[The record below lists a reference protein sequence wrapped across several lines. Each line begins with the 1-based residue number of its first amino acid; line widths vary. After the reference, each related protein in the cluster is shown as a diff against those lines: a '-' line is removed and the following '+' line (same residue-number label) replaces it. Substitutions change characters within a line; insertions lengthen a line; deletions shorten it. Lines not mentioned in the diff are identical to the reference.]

1 MKTFVPKSGKEKNV
15 CYIGYPGLTYDQLVD
30 WTNDI
35 VHNLRI
41 KNRNRVVFPTVVLAS
56 EEVTDEFRKSMKF
69 LEFRATGARLGNEC
83 PMMADGV
90 LSASRG
96 KTRIITDSELL
107 RDRAGAE
114 HHTQE
119 DLADIIT
126 GKARKF

>member
-1 MKTFVPKSGKEKNV
+1 MKSFVPGSGKEKTI

-56 EEVTDEFRKSMKF
+56 EKVTDEFRNSMKF
-69 LEFRATGARLGNEC
+69 LEFRSTGARLGNEC
-83 PMMADGV
+83 PMMTDGM
-90 LSASRG
+90 LSDSRRR
-96 KTRIITDSELL
+96 TRIITDSELL

-114 HHTQE
+114 YHTQE

-126 GKARKF
+126 GKAKKF

>member
-1 MKTFVPKSGKEKNV
+1 MKSFVPGSGKEKTV

-56 EEVTDEFRKSMKF
+56 EEVIDEFRNSMKF
-69 LEFRATGARLGNEC
+69 LEFRSTGARLGNEC
-83 PMMADGV
+83 PMMTDGM
-90 LSASRG
+90 LSDSRRR
-96 KTRIITDSELL
+96 TRIITDSELL

-114 HHTQE
+114 YHTQE

-126 GKARKF
+126 GKAKKF

>member
-1 MKTFVPKSGKEKNV
+1 MKTFVPRSGKEKTV

-69 LEFRATGARLGNEC
+69 LEFRSTGARLGNEC
-83 PMMADGV
+83 PMMADGI

-96 KTRIITDSELL
+96 KTRSGAPY
-107 RDRAGAE
+107 AGRSGGYNNRQGE
-114 HHTQE
+114 KVLGQN
-119 DLADIIT
+119 I
-126 GKARKF
+126 RYP